1 MSNESMGGW
10 VAPHPIHEVEA
21 TTNPSRGGVG
31 RFPALPTIWRIDA
44 FLWLMFLVNL
54 ALILTESLFGVFS
67 GLTLL
72 LGDVTALLLALA
84 LIFCGAAMLIQ
95 VRIPKAQTA
104 QATPVFASDT
114 VTPEQWKVRTAPRK
128 TSPRARSAASRG
140 VMEATL

>member
-72 LGDVTALLLALA
+72 LGEWSAMLLALS
-84 LIFCGAAMLIQ
+84 LIFAGACLLEYARVEMLRHAEAPP
-95 VRIPKAQTA
+95 VDKPSTSTLAST
-104 QATPVFASDT
+104 TPAFD
-114 VTPEQWKVRTAPRK
+114 
-128 TSPRARSAASRG
+128 RSA
-140 VMEATL
+140 LD